1 MRIKI
6 VIPAGELMTTTQNRW
21 YSCPTQHQAGH
32 LMTLNIGDMA
42 PDFTLP
48 TDMENKDITLSKLRG
63 KKVVLYFYP
72 KDNTPGCTK
81 ESCDFRDNYSLFQQQ
96 GAEVFGISKDST
108 KSHMK
113 FREKYSLPFTLL
125 VDANADV
132 CEAYGVINKKS
143 LFGKTF
149 LGIQRSTF
157 LIDEKGIIR
166 AIWRKV
172 KVPGHVEQ
180 VLNEFK

>member
-1 MRIKI
+1 
-6 VIPAGELMTTTQNRW
+6 
-21 YSCPTQHQAGH
+21 
-32 LMTLNIGDMA
+32 MTLAIGDKA
-42 PDFTLP
+42 PDFTLLS
-48 TDMENKDITLSKLRG
+48 DQNKPLSLKDFRG
-63 KKVVLYFYP
+63 KKVILYFYP

-81 ESCDFRDNYSLFQQQ
+81 QACDFRDSMPQFAKTDAVIL
-96 GAEVFGISKDST
+96 GISKDSVAR
-108 KSHMK
+108 HNK
-113 FREKYSLPFTLL
+113 FKQKYDLPFTLL
-125 VDANADV
+125 ADENADV

-172 KVPGHVEQ
+172 KVPGHIEQ
-180 VLNEFK
+180 VLHETQS

>member
-1 MRIKI
+1 
-6 VIPAGELMTTTQNRW
+6 
-21 YSCPTQHQAGH
+21 
-32 LMTLNIGDMA
+32 MTLEIGDVA
-42 PDFTLP
+42 PDFTLS
-48 TDMENKDITLSKLRG
+48 TEIENKNITLSKLRDT
-63 KKVVLYFYP
+63 KVILYFYP

-81 ESCDFRDNYSLFQQQ
+81 ESCDFRDHFSVFKQY
-96 GAEVFGISKDST
+96 GTEVFGISKDNT
-108 KSHMK
+108 KSHAK
-113 FREKYSLPFTLL
+113 FKEKYSLPFSLL

-157 LIDEKGIIR
+157 LIDEQGIIR

-180 VLNEFK
+180 VLNELK

>member
-1 MRIKI
+1 
-6 VIPAGELMTTTQNRW
+6 
-21 YSCPTQHQAGH
+21 
-32 LMTLNIGDMA
+32 MTLNIGDQA

-48 TDMENKDITLSKLRG
+48 TDMENTSITLSKLRG

-81 ESCDFRDNYSLFQQQ
+81 EACDFRDNFNLFKQQ
-96 GAEVFGISKDST
+96 GIEVLGISKDSAKAHT
-108 KSHMK
+108 KFK
-113 FREKYSLPFTLL
+113 EKYTLPFTLL

-132 CEAYGVINKKS
+132 CEAYGVVNKKS

-157 LIDEKGIIR
+157 LIDEKGIIIG
-166 AIWRKV
+166 IWRKV
-172 KVPGHVEQ
+172 KVSGHVEQ
-180 VLNEFK
+180 VLNESK

>member
-1 MRIKI
+1 
-6 VIPAGELMTTTQNRW
+6 
-21 YSCPTQHQAGH
+21 
-32 LMTLNIGDMA
+32 MTLQIGDHA
-42 PDFTLP
+42 PDFTLSSD
-48 TDMENKDITLSKLRG
+48 TENKTITLSKLRG
-63 KKVVLYFYP
+63 KKIVLYFYP

-81 ESCDFRDNYSLFQQQ
+81 ESCDFRDHFSVFNNH
-96 GAEVFGISKDST
+96 GAEVFGISKDSA
-108 KSHMK
+108 KSHTK
-113 FREKYSLPFTLL
+113 FREKYSLPFELL
-125 VDANADV
+125 VDDNGDV

-157 LIDEKGIIR
+157 LIDENGIIR

-180 VLNEFK
+180 VLNELNSKR

>member
-1 MRIKI
+1 
-6 VIPAGELMTTTQNRW
+6 
-21 YSCPTQHQAGH
+21 
-32 LMTLNIGDMA
+32 MTLKIGDTA

-48 TDMENKDITLSKLRG
+48 TDTGTPLSLKSLRG

-72 KDNTPGCTK
+72 KDNTPGCTQ
-81 ESCDFRDNYSLFQQQ
+81 EACDFRDAHERLNTQNVVVL
-96 GAEVFGISKDST
+96 GVSKDSVKAHT
-108 KSHMK
+108 GFKN
-113 FREKYSLPFTLL
+113 KYQLPFTLL

-157 LIDEKGIIR
+157 LINEKGELEK
-166 AIWRKV
+166 IWRKV
-172 KVPGHVEQ
+172 SVKGHIEEI
-180 VLNEFK
+180 LHELH